1 MSPILARVHL
11 DRLDKFHSNFREH
24 PFRTRV
30 NKGKRKGQGCY
41 APALVRVYVALNVR
55 RDTTV
60 RRDDGGL
67 VNARQNAIIG
77 VGRQGS

>member
-1 MSPILARVHL
+1 VSPILARVHL

-41 APALVRVYVALNVR
+41 APTPCSRLRGAKR
-55 RDTTV
+55 
-60 RRDDGGL
+60 
-67 VNARQNAIIG
+67 
-77 VGRQGS
+77 